1 MSTYSLIFHSVAFNF
16 PSPWVC
22 GGFSDSLPENSIKS
36 MILSLH
42 PKRHCNFLL
51 CPTTPVPLS
60 LHLCLCQMDP
70 CSAEASSHV
79 RRTRKLPVEGPHGA
93 EQRPTANRLQGVE
106 AFCQQK
112 HEWAWKEILQSVKLE
127 MTPALVA
134 TLTAPSWETLS
145 LSLWSRRVPDCQTSC
160 HLSVLTLFD
169 LLVMRQCWMNMWLCV
184 HSQNGIFQERS
195 QF

>member
-1 MSTYSLIFHSVAFNF
+1 MSTHSLIFHSVAFNF
-16 PSPWVC
+16 PSSWLC
-22 GGFSDSLPENSIKS
+22 GGFSDSLLENSIKS

-42 PKRHCNFLL
+42 PERHRNLLL
-51 CPTTPVPLS
+51 CPATPVPLS
-60 LHLCLCQMDP
+60 LCISVSVRWITALGKPAAMSGGH
-70 CSAEASSHV
+70 ASSPWRAHMV
-79 RRTRKLPVEGPHGA
+79 
-93 EQRPTANRLQGVE
+93 QNRGRGVE

-145 LSLWSRRVPDCQTSC
+145 LSLWSRRVPDCQTSY

-169 LLVMRQCWMNMWLCV
+169 LSVMRQCWMNMWLCV
-184 HSQNGIFQERS
+184 HSQNGIF
-195 QF
+195 